1 MPGQRAGPAVGARPA
16 GPTIA
21 DVTGVL
27 DDVLTAQ
34 PDAPATTLVATLAVA
49 ALLVA
54 YGPAWRV
61 LRHVATIAHEG
72 GHAAVATLTGRTLQG
87 VRLHSDTSGL
97 TISKGRQRGAG
108 VVLTLLAGYPAPAL
122 VGLAGAFALS
132 HGRIRL
138 TLVCSVLLLLVLLLQ
153 IRNVFG
159 VVSVVA
165 TGGVLLLVT
174 GYAPSAVQAAAAYLL
189 TWFLLLAAPRTIVEL
204 RRSRAGRRAPTS
216 DVDQLAALTHVPAL
230 LWMLLMALT
239 TLGAL
244 GLAMAWL
251 LA

>member
-1 MPGQRAGPAVGARPA
+1 
-16 GPTIA
+16 
-21 DVTGVL
+21 VTGVL
-27 DDVLTAQ
+27 DDVLATQ
-34 PDAPATTLVATLAVA
+34 PAPPATTLVATLAVA

-61 LRHVATIAHEG
+61 LRHVVTIAHEG
-72 GHAAVATLTGRTLQG
+72 GHAAVATLTGRSLQG

-97 TISKGRQRGAG
+97 TISSGRPRGVG
-108 VVLTLLAGYPAPAL
+108 VVLTLLAGYPAPAV
-122 VGLAGAFALS
+122 VGLVGAFALS
-132 HGRIRL
+132 NDRVRL
-138 TLVCSVLLLLVLLLQ
+138 TLVCAVLLLLALLLQ

-189 TWFLLLAAPRTIVEL
+189 TWFLLLSAPRTIAEL
-204 RRSRAGRRAPTS
+204 HRSRAGRRAPTS

-230 LWMLLMALT
+230 VWMFLMVLT

-244 GLAMAWL
+244 GLAVAWL

>member
-1 MPGQRAGPAVGARPA
+1 
-16 GPTIA
+16 
-21 DVTGVL
+21 VTGVL
-27 DDVLTAQ
+27 DDVLGAQ
-34 PDAPATTLVATLAVA
+34 PGAPATTLVATLAAA

-61 LRHVATIAHEG
+61 LRHVVTIAHEG
-72 GHAAVATLTGRTLQG
+72 GHAAVATLTGRSLQG

-97 TISKGRQRGAG
+97 TISSGRPRGPG
-108 VVLTLLAGYPAPAL
+108 VVFTLLAGYPAPAL

-132 HGRIRL
+132 NDRVRL
-138 TLVCSVLLLLVLLLQ
+138 TLVCAVLLLLVMLLQ

-165 TGGVLLLVT
+165 TGAVLLLVT

-189 TWFLLLAAPRTIVEL
+189 TWFLLLASPRTIAEL
-204 RRSRAGRRAPTS
+204 HRSRAGRRAPTS
-216 DVDQLAALTHVPAL
+216 DVDQLAALTHVPAVV
-230 LWMLLMALT
+230 WTFLMALT
-239 TLGAL
+239 TVGAL
-244 GLAMAWL
+244 GLAMVWL